1 MALTTSEAT
10 RIMENIQNNPE
21 SVTMEEIDSFIDYQV
36 ERKLESIEVKM
47 ELERLDRESYA
58 RVEEALANAEKS
70 RAEAK
75 AIAIESLRRLESV
88 TEAQEQGK

>member
-1 MALTTSEAT
+1 MNFGVNEAAEI
-10 RIMENIQNNPE
+10 REKIEKSPE
-21 SVTMEEIDSFIDYQV
+21 SVTIEEIELFIDY
-36 ERKLESIEVKM
+36 KLEIALEDLKIKK
-47 ELERLDRESYA
+47 ELERLDRESNA
-58 RVEEALANAEKS
+58 RVEEAIANAAKS

>member
-1 MALTTSEAT
+1 MALTTHEAT
-10 RIMENIQNNPE
+10 QIMDRIQNSPE
-21 SVTMEEIDSFIDYQV
+21 SVTMEEIDYFIDYQV
-36 ERKLESIEVKM
+36 EKKLESIEVKM
-47 ELERLDRESYA
+47 ELERLNRESDS
-58 RVEEALANAEKS
+58 RVEEAMANAAKS

>member
-1 MALTTSEAT
+1 MALTTNEAT
-10 RIMENIQNNPE
+10 RIMEKIQNNPE

>member
-10 RIMENIQNNPE
+10 QIMEKIQNNPE

-88 TEAQEQGK
+88 TEAQEQGR